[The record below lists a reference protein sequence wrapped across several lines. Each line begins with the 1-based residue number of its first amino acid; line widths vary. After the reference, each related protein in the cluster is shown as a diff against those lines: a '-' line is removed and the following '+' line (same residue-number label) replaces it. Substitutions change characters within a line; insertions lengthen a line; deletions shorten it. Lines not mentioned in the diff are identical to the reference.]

1 MPTFPTLQTNTLS
14 IVTNAQRD
22 AERYAMYAARMIAP
36 YAQTLAN
43 LHESQRRMA
52 LFMAPALESLTQ
64 FHRMMRVAVEDMPR
78 FDIAMKATITP
89 LTIPSQREWAASST
103 PRDHKIIESKCAV
116 VELPSDTRWE
126 HLELR
131 FKDPHTLS
139 VFYKGRRMRDCDY
152 SDLGFARKNTRDRKP
167 DKQWGLLIQ
176 LSIIAEQKKIM
187 VPTTENLSRSLNITK
202 AALQK
207 NKQALARKLSSA
219 LGIVDS
225 PFNFYDTHCG
235 YQLKCKLRSES
246 LLRGDGELHRSG
258 GRLLDNAIQEED
270 FEEN

>member
-1 MPTFPTLQTNTLS
+1 MSTFPVLRSNTLS
-14 IVTNAQRD
+14 LVTNAQHD
-22 AERYAMYAARMIAP
+22 AERYATYAARMIAP

-43 LHESQRRMA
+43 LHESQKRMM
-52 LFMAPALESLTQ
+52 LSMAPALESLTR
-64 FHRMMRVAVEDMPR
+64 FHRMMQAAVEDMSR
-78 FDIAMKATITP
+78 FDIAMKAAATP
-89 LTIPSQREWAASST
+89 LTIPSRPEWAVSPI
-103 PRDHKIIESKCAV
+103 PRDLEIIESKRAV

-131 FKDPHTLS
+131 FKDLYTLS
-139 VFYKGRRMRDCDY
+139 VFYKGNRMRDCDY

-167 DKQWGLLIQ
+167 DKQWGLLLQ
-176 LSIIAEQKKIM
+176 LSIIAEQKKMM

-207 NKQALARKLSSA
+207 NKQALAQKLSSA
-219 LGIVDS
+219 LGIADS
-225 PFNFYDTHCG
+225 PFNFYDPHCG

-246 LLRGDGELHRSG
+246 ILRGGGELHRSG

-270 FEEN
+270 SEEN